1 MATNDAP
8 HTPKSLR
15 ARLALSQDG
24 LAERC
29 GDLGHDVSVRTIQRL
44 EDGGDVSLDSLR
56 AIATGLGVEPQALI
70 EAIDVERARKA
81 EGSAA

>member
-1 MATNDAP
+1 MATSDAP

-15 ARLALSQDG
+15 ARLALSQEA
-24 LAERC
+24 LAARC
-29 GDLGHDVSVRTIQRL
+29 GELGDDVSVRTIQRL

-56 AIATGLGVEPQALI
+56 AIARGLGVEPQALI
-70 EAIDVERARKA
+70 EAIDAERTRKA